1 MQFLYEASLLEKER
15 PVIKL
20 SGIRLRGADLSQL
33 DLSEANLRE
42 ANLREADLSGAD
54 LSSTILRDARGVT
67 DEQLDPSYVP

>member
-1 MQFLYEASLLEKER
+1 VQFLYEASLLEKER

-42 ANLREADLSGAD
+42 ADLSGAD